1 MMWKEIKTW
10 ATSKG
15 YKVDRKSIDGVEK
28 KYLYSWTYNSI
39 DGVAYS
45 TNELALNIYNHM
57 TDNKFVKHQE
67 DYNKN
72 QVAEDIYIASV
83 AQW

>member
-15 YKVDRKSIDGVEK
+15 YKVDRKPIDGVEK
-28 KYLYSWTYNSI
+28 KYLYSWWYNDI
-39 DGVAYS
+39 EGVAYS
-45 TNELALNIYNHM
+45 TNELALNIYNHI

-67 DYNKN
+67 NYHNN
-72 QVAEDIYIASV
+72 QVVEDINIASV